1 MVRNVLSDKMNDA
14 LNGQMKAELYSSYL
28 YLSMSS
34 YFHSTGMPGAASWM
48 RVQAGEELVHS
59 MKFFDYLAL
68 NGRATMLPVEAPPS
82 SWGSPLEVFQ
92 NVYDHERA
100 VTALINGLVAIA
112 GQEND
117 PGTKNFL
124 QWYVDEQVEEEE
136 SSGTV
141 LQKAK
146 AAGGDKVAL
155 QSLDKELGQR
165 RFKFPSGYQI
175 FGKQGATIGSLK
187 V

>member
-68 NGRATMLPVEAPPS
+68 NGRAIMLPVEAPPS